1 MIEDLPKERC
11 CVDNC
16 VMVSCQIKK
25 KEERSH
31 ESRLIMQ
38 DYTDYF
44 AMRLSMNVEQLLSG
58 HFGEDTTQ
66 VAA

>member
-1 MIEDLPKERC
+1 
-11 CVDNC
+11 
-16 VMVSCQIKK
+16 
-25 KEERSH
+25 
-31 ESRLIMQ
+31 MQ

-44 AMRLSMNVEQLLSG
+44 AMRLSMNVEQLLSD